1 MTVWGVSGILTAGRR
16 ECSPATSEPHSHVLE
31 VTMRPDPPD
40 RDNQRPRD
48 VVGEILHDVGDE
60 LAAVVSVPGE
70 LTYQTLNKFFGF
82 LGDSSVLFTRALGC
96 IVSGAIDIRNTLAQ
110 MAVIGVDSLP
120 IVIITVAFSGAVL
133 SLYMSQIVVRWGIG
147 SFTGAVVGLSIV
159 REIGPVLTAVVVA
172 ARAGSAIGAE
182 LGSMK
187 VTEQIDALRSLA
199 VSPIQYLVVPRLLA
213 GILMLPVLAVF
224 ADVVGVAAGYMVAVV
239 NGVASGGF
247 LSSLKSQV
255 LTYDVMMGLL
265 KTVFF
270 AIVIVIV
277 GSQQGLQTTGGATG
291 VGRSTTNSVVISIVI
306 IYILNFLLAYVMFG
320 GRTAFL

>member
-1 MTVWGVSGILTAGRR
+1 MSG
-16 ECSPATSEPHSHVLE
+16 PHSHAPE
-31 VTMRPDPPD
+31 VTMRPDPSD
-40 RDNQRPRD
+40 RENQRPRD

-70 LTYQTLNKFFGF
+70 LTYQTLNRFFGF
-82 LGDSSVLFTRALGC
+82 LGDSSILFTRALRF
-96 IVSGAIDIRNTLAQ
+96 IVSGAIDVRNTLAQ
-110 MAVIGVDSLP
+110 MAAIGVDSLP

-133 SLYMSQIVVRWGIG
+133 SLYMSQIVVRWGVG
-147 SFTGAVVGLSIV
+147 SFTGGVVGLSIV

-172 ARAGSAIGAE
+172 ARAGSAIAAE

-199 VSPIQYLVVPRLLA
+199 VNPTQYLVVPRLLA

-224 ADVVGVAAGYMVAVV
+224 ADVVGVAAGYFVAVV
-239 NGVASGGF
+239 NGVAGGGF
-247 LSSLKSQV
+247 LSSLRSQV
-255 LTYDVMMGLL
+255 LTYDVVMGLV
-265 KTVFF
+265 KTIFF

-277 GSQQGLQTTGGATG
+277 GAQQGLQTTGGATG

-306 IYILNFLLAYVMFG
+306 IYILNFFLAYVMFG